1 MEWPLPLAN
10 TPMVTGAPA
19 TTRYHRW
26 LGWHAPA
33 LRRAVNVA
41 VIGLAV
47 TLALWPLVPWEL
59 AAIGGWDAAALIFLV
74 TVWPIILRADTTEFE
89 RLAIREDETRATVT
103 TLLLGAS
110 IASLTGVGFALSL
123 AGRQGGAMR
132 VVLVGFALLTVM
144 LSGTV
149 TWYTTAKR
157 T

>member
-1 MEWPLPLAN
+1 
-10 TPMVTGAPA
+10 MVTGAPA

-47 TLALWPLVPWEL
+47 TLALWPFVPWEL

-74 TVWPIILRADTTEFE
+74 TVWPIILRADTTEVE

-132 VVLVGFALLTVM
+132 VVLVGSRCSPSCFLG
-144 LSGTV
+144 LSHGTLGRNGHDGKWV
-149 TWYTTAKR
+149 Q
-157 T
+157 